1 MNKEQKDT
9 VFRVVVFG
17 VIVLAMFVY
26 LIAGAIQTPTTPET
40 YSNSYSTSPGGHSA
54 LVELLDKYGY
64 NIKQS
69 VAPLPELSSGD
80 DNDWA
85 FSNPDTIAL
94 LEPDLY
100 ISEDFQ
106 HEFVDLMEMVRTEDT
121 RVLLVLPKRR
131 YDLKRLDDNTIVLEE
146 SFHSLDEADD
156 LFQETPLAQ
165 YAVIKR
171 DGDDQTL
178 DAQEYEFEQD
188 VKTKVKFPRQYFE
201 LTVDPEDQPFQDHV
215 EILLTNEKGK
225 PVAMRYRRRVHDEYY
240 GLIVLA
246 DPDILT
252 NRYIKEEGAA
262 DLSLLLFHALNEEIK
277 DKKTKDKKSRGNI
290 HIDESGH
297 GFASDAS
304 IEYLALTPPG
314 LWVTLALFVT
324 LLVWAW
330 RQSTVMRPTKAITPS
345 RGQRKYAIEA
355 LGRMMLR
362 ARDHGSALIQFRR
375 RGKLVLSSDRTSVRQ
390 AGMGEG
396 TAVETDTSTYQ
407 HYVSGNTEQSLIDAA
422 NEISQQLR
430 TGKRDHSKVEDQP

>member
-17 VIVLAMFVY
+17 IIVLAMFVY

-54 LVELLDKYGY
+54 LAELLDKNGY
-64 NIKQS
+64 KVKQS
-69 VAPLPELSSGD
+69 VAPLPGLSAGA
-80 DNDWA
+80 DNDWLL
-85 FSNPDTIAL
+85 SNPDTIAL
-94 LEPDLY
+94 IEPNLS

-106 HEFVDLMEMVRTEDT
+106 HEFVELMEMVRTEDT
-121 RVLLVLPKRR
+121 RVLLALPKRG
-131 YDLKRLDDNTIVLEE
+131 YELKRLDDNTIILEE
-146 SFHSLDEADD
+146 YFHSLDEADD
-156 LFQETPLAQ
+156 LFQETPLARF
-165 YAVIKR
+165 AVIKR

-178 DAQEYEFEQD
+178 DAPEFEFGQD

-201 LTVDPEDQPFQDHV
+201 LTVDPEDPMFVDHV

-225 PVAMRYRRRVHDEYY
+225 PVAMRYRRRVHDDDY

-252 NRYIKEEGAA
+252 NRYIKSEGAA
-262 DLSLLLFHALNEEIK
+262 DLSLLLFQTLNE
-277 DKKTKDKKSRGNI
+277 SGNI
-290 HIDESGH
+290 HIDESSH

-314 LWVTLALFVT
+314 LWVTLALFLT

-330 RQSTVMRPTKAITPS
+330 RQSTVMRPANAITPS

-396 TAVETDTSTYQ
+396 SAVETDTSTYQ

-430 TGKRDHSKVEDQP
+430 TG